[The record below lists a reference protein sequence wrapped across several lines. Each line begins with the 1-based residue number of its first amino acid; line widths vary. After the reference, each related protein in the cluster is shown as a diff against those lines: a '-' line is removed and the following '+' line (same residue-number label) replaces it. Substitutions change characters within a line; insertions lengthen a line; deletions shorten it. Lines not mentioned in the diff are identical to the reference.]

1 VEEKEREEKGRGGS
15 RRGEEKHRANA
26 QDSPAVI
33 VHPRPAHAIVV
44 RPSKVSRHVNVTSG
58 NDLLAMTS
66 GRMTSGRMTSGRVV
80 EYECE
85 LAMPC

>member
-1 VEEKEREEKGRGGS
+1 VDEKEREEKGRGGEEGGS
-15 RRGEEKHRANA
+15 RRGEEKHRANGR
-26 QDSPAVI
+26 DSPAVI

-44 RPSKVSRHVNVTSG
+44 RPSKVSWHVNVTSG

-66 GRMTSGRMTSGRVV
+66 GRMTSGRVV

>member
-1 VEEKEREEKGRGGS
+1 VEEKERVEKGRGGGGEGGS

-26 QDSPAVI
+26 RESPAVV

-44 RPSKVSRHVNVTSG
+44 RPSKVIRHVNVTSG

-66 GRMTSGRMTSGRVV
+66 GRI
-80 EYECE
+80 
-85 LAMPC
+85 